1 MNRKERRKALFCAL
15 SAKLA
20 NNQLV
25 VVDKIELSEAK
36 TKNMVAVCNKLPY
49 EKNMLLAL
57 PSKDESIE
65 RTVANLPYVK
75 TILAD
80 YLNIKDILK
89 YNTVVV
95 LKDSLE
101 KVNTLAK

>member
-57 PSKDESIE
+57 PSKDQSVEAAAS
-65 RTVANLPYVK
+65 NLPYVK

-89 YNTVVV
+89 YNTLVV

-101 KVNTLAK
+101 KVNVLAK